1 MKINREI
8 LNKLYK
14 ELSKPYVSI
23 LIGPRQVGK
32 SFLLSELK
40 QMAEKIGLKTKL
52 FNLEIPRDIN
62 AFIGTDENII
72 EMILQCGDVVFIDEF
87 HYLKNATKIF
97 KAIYDSNSKIKI
109 YASGS
114 SSIDIH
120 RHLKESLAGRF
131 RLTKIYPLYIKELS
145 QLKKYNKLDYFKM
158 GGMPGLIHEETFED
172 KVELLNNIV
181 QTYLLKDIKS
191 LIKEEN
197 IRAFNHLLF
206 FIAQNQ
212 GSIISIAN
220 LAREIRL
227 SEPAVSHH
235 LDLLAQTFVAF
246 PLSSYS
252 KNLANELK
260 KAKKYYQFDIGI
272 RNCLLNDFSDIEN
285 REDRGII
292 IESFVFLSFIKQLKP
307 NMDIKFWRTRQ
318 GDEVDFI
325 LLKNRIPYPIEVK
338 YKLNS
343 KNIPDGIK
351 KFLVKYKNAPGGMV
365 ISKDLQGEMK
375 FDNRI
380 IKFIKWEDTENIE
393 YLKNE

>member
-375 FDNRI
+375 FDNRT
-380 IKFIKWEDTENIE
+380 IKFIKWEHVENIE
-393 YLKNE
+393 YLKN